1 MDPPGF
7 MRPHLTLTHDFPP
20 MGGGI
25 ARWLAEMA
33 RCYPPGGM
41 VVCTGAWPDSAES
54 DAHAL
59 QRVDRLATGSSR
71 LKTLPGLVRWSRRA
85 AALGR
90 EINAGFTWCA
100 NLKPAGY
107 PARWVNVRNGTPYGI
122 IFHGTDLLKLEH
134 HIAASPVRRATA
146 RAVIGPSAVC
156 IVNSRWTAGVC
167 ERVLGQLGF
176 EAALRGPVRV
186 VPLGT
191 APDRFRPNL
200 DTNAVRA
207 RYGLGRGR
215 WLLTVARLVEHKGV
229 DNAIRAFALI
239 AAEYPDLGYAVAG
252 TGETRP
258 LLEAIARDLG
268 IGDRVRFLG
277 AIPEAD
283 LPNLL
288 NVATVY
294 IGVAREMIDKVEG
307 FGIALVE
314 ASACGVPVVGG
325 TAGGIPD
332 AVRDG
337 ETGLLA
343 DGADPSA
350 VAAALRRML
359 DDEPLR
365 ARLGAGGRAAVE
377 SFYNWARVTRDMR
390 DIASEYCH

>member
-1 MDPPGF
+1 MPVGPL
-7 MRPHLTLTHDFPP
+7 RPHLTLTHDFPP

-41 VVCTGAWPDSAES
+41 VVCTGAWPDSAAS
-54 DAHAL
+54 DAQVL
-59 QRVDRLATGSSR
+59 QRVDRVPTGSSR
-71 LKTLPGLVRWSRRA
+71 LKTLPGLMAWSRRA
-85 AALGR
+85 VALGR
-90 EINAGFTWCA
+90 EVNAEFTWCA

-107 PARWVNVRNGTPYGI
+107 PARWVNLRNGTPYGI

-134 HIAASPVRRATA
+134 HTPNRPSDVLRRAT
-146 RAVIGPSAVC
+146 VIGSSAVC

-167 ERVLGQLGF
+167 DRVLEQLGF
-176 EAALRGPVRV
+176 DAAKRGPVRV

-191 APDRFRPNL
+191 APDRFRP
-200 DTNAVRA
+200 AWIRA
-207 RYGLGRGR
+207 RFARNTASGLGR

-229 DNAIRAFALI
+229 DNAIRAFALL
-239 AAEYPDLGYAVAG
+239 AAEYPDLNYAVAG

-258 LLEAIARDLG
+258 SLEAIARDLG
-268 IGDRVRFLG
+268 VGDRVRFLG

-288 NVATVY
+288 NVAAIY
-294 IGVAREMIDKVEG
+294 IGVAREMFDKVEG

-343 DGADPSA
+343 DGAEPAA

-359 DDEPLR
+359 EDEPLR
-365 ARLGAGGRAAVE
+365 ARLGRGGRAAVE